1 MPQKRFVVTGVVK
14 GGVVIPERELPL
26 PDGTL
31 VDIVFPQGYG
41 ELPSEFWE
49 ELEMWEQAS
58 DEDFARWIAEVE
70 GEGKCDE
77 GKSGG

>member
-1 MPQKRFVVTGVVK
+1 
-14 GGVVIPERELPL
+14 L
-26 PDGTL
+26 
-31 VDIVFPQGYG
+31 
-41 ELPSEFWE
+41 EFWE

-77 GKSGG
+77 EKSGG